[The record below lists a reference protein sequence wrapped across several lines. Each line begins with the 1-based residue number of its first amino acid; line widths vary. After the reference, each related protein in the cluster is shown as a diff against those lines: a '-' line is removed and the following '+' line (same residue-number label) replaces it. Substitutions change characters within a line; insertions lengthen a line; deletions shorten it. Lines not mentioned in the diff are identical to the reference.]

1 MNNVNFVIDSLDK
14 IIKDDYNNNKE
25 NNINHNFFKTF
36 RPKHL
41 KNVKIFIFKFIGKK
55 INDK

>member
-25 NNINHNFFKTF
+25 NNTNHNFFKTF

-55 INDK
+55 IND